1 MQKVEIAAGADAPSR
16 TASELEMLVERWWEE
31 HFPGS
36 PVARVTEAWNHA
48 LAAKAELKRRLADFT
63 DEAATR

>member
-1 MQKVEIAAGADAPSR
+1 MDDDDANVATPPATD
-16 TASELEMLVERWWEE
+16 TAEALIERWWAD

-63 DEAATR
+63 GEIVSR